1 MTEPIKASELDLADP
16 GTFARVHRT
25 HAPAVHRT
33 ALRILHD
40 HGRADDVTQEVF
52 LRVWMNPRSFD
63 HRRGE
68 LGGYLRMM
76 ARSRAI
82 DLWRQIHAPSAPVVG
97 DSGSEDELV
106 RAVELHPASVLE
118 RQEEA
123 SALRRSVRD
132 LPADQRDAL
141 VLFYWGGLTTEQVAR
156 YVGVP
161 LGTAK
166 SRIRLALGR
175 LRGTHRALEARI

>member
-1 MTEPIKASELDLADP
+1 MNLADHA
-16 GTFARVHRT
+16 TFARVHRT
-25 HAPAVHRT
+25 HAPSVHRT

-52 LRVWMNPRSFD
+52 LRVWANPAGFD

-68 LGGYLRMM
+68 LGSYLRLM

-82 DLWRQIHAPSAPVVG
+82 DLWRQVNAPSAPVV
-97 DSGSEDELV
+97 SGTGSNDELE
-106 RAVELHPASVLE
+106 RSVEQHPASVLE
-118 RQEEA
+118 RQEVA
-123 SALRRSVRD
+123 TALRRAVGD
-132 LPADQRDAL
+132 LPVDQREAL
-141 VLFYWGGLTTEQVAR
+141 VLYYWGGLTSEQVAR

-175 LRGTHRALEARI
+175 LRSGHTAVDVLV